1 MDTKPDRTCPT
12 CGGSLPKDATR
23 RQKYCCITCRKRGAK
38 RKERGSPQTDRS
50 FTPEEDAARSVELI
64 RLRAENRKLRNLAAR
79 LSGTRRKYQRKA
91 EAAADRIAT
100 ARKRADA
107 AELAVAQWQRQAGDT
122 AAELRSVQR
131 QLTDQKNLVAAHRE
145 DQEQLAAAEV
155 FVGHLEAKLNKL
167 AARTT
172 SPQARLSQKV
182 LRDWNF
188 LASRYFRNRS
198 PEMWNEH
205 DHSIFKTWSAYR
217 KQTPTPNKRTR

>member
-1 MDTKPDRTCPT
+1 MDVKPDRTCPV
-12 CGGSLPKDATR
+12 CSSSLPSTATR
-23 RQKYCCITCRKRGAK
+23 RQKYCSQRCQRRGQWRRRNGNPEA
-38 RKERGSPQTDRS
+38 DRS
-50 FTPEEDAARSVELI
+50 FTQEEDAVRSAELV
-64 RLRAENRKLRNLAAR
+64 RLQKENRKLRNLAGR
-79 LSGTRRKYQRKA
+79 LSGTRRKHQRKA

-107 AELAVAQWQRQAGDT
+107 AELDVAVWKRKASDT
-122 AAELRSVQR
+122 LAELRSVQR
-131 QLTDQKNLVAAHRE
+131 QLSDQKNLVAAHRE

-167 AARTT
+167 AARTA

-188 LASRYFRNRS
+188 LAGRYFRNRS

-205 DHSIFKTWSAYR
+205 DHSIFKTWNAYR

>member
-1 MDTKPDRTCPT
+1 MDV
-12 CGGSLPKDATR
+12 AT
-23 RQKYCCITCRKRGAK
+23 
-38 RKERGSPQTDRS
+38 
-50 FTPEEDAARSVELI
+50 TPEDDAARSAELV
-64 RLRAENRKLRNLAAR
+64 RLRKENRKLRNLAGR
-79 LSGTRRKYQRKA
+79 LSGTRRKHQRKA

-100 ARKRADA
+100 ARKQADA
-107 AELAVAQWQRQAGDT
+107 AELAVAQWQRHAGDT

-155 FVGHLEAKLNKL
+155 FVGHLETKLNKL

-188 LASRYFRNRS
+188 LAGRYFRNRS
-198 PEMWNEH
+198 PEIWNEH
-205 DHSIFKTWSAYR
+205 DHSIFKTWNAYR